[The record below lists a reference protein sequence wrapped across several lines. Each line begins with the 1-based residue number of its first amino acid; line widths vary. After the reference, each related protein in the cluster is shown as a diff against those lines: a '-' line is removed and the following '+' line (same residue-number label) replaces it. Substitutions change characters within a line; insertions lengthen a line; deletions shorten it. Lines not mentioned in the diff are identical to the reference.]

1 MYSKREVCF
10 TAIVAL
16 AVSWHLGSQ
25 RAVTGGEEPGAVVGF
40 ADGTHPPPPPWLT
53 NADMLQAD
61 GTHPP
66 PPPWLTNADMLQADG
81 THPPPPPWLTNADM
95 LQADGTHPPP
105 PA

>member
-25 RAVTGGEEPGAVVGF
+25 QAVTRGEGQSAGLSL
-40 ADGTHPPPPPWLT
+40 ADGTHPPPPPWPT
-53 NADMLQAD
+53 GTEMLQAD

-66 PPPWLTNADMLQADG
+66 PPPWPTNPLQIG
-81 THPPPPPWLTNADM
+81 
-95 LQADGTHPPP
+95 
-105 PA
+105 